1 MLFPAE
7 HPHSKKLHT
16 FSFLTMLAV
25 STQVVET
32 NPNSAPEVVYI
43 IHWKMFW
50 LQTVVSCTWCK
61 RYLFL
66 LKYCLETWFTFMYM
80 CDIWWCAIPGS
91 CDSTSLTGGQNNFSY
106 CQWFQ
111 WSSWSHFNW
120 SAVHTR
126 QCHKSLHFMFILFH
140 VKLCTYCMWMFTKQI
155 ILSSAL

>member
-1 MLFPAE
+1 MFTCQYWTWSSEVLHSLYFIVLFPAE

-66 LKYCLETWFTFMYM
+66 LKYCLETWFTFMYVWQFM
-80 CDIWWCAIPGS
+80 VCYLGVVIALPWLVDRITSPIASGFNGAVQLYLISFQLIS
-91 CDSTSLTGGQNNFSY
+91 CSYLTMS
-106 CQWFQ
+106 
-111 WSSWSHFNW
+111 
-120 SAVHTR
+120 
-126 QCHKSLHFMFILFH
+126 
-140 VKLCTYCMWMFTKQI
+140 
-155 ILSSAL
+155 